1 MRRSFLVL
9 LGALSFAVSGVTPAR
24 QEHESSNAPTTSG
37 ETSALRAVAGW
48 LKAEGAEGFLATEV
62 ADVIG
67 IPHEAGAELLAA
79 WQRGYRDAGVLRI
92 AQFVD
97 EQYVLFMVQ
106 APGEVKFYLSTLHG
120 GLRKALV
127 SLPGPVVNTL
137 DAAEAAANFRREL
150 LYWQDKA
157 AR

>member
-1 MRRSFLVL
+1 MRPWFVIL
-9 LGALSFAVSGVTPAR
+9 LGVVSFAICGLSLAR
-24 QEHESSNAPTTSG
+24 EQRDSSNAPATSA
-37 ETSALRAVAGW
+37 ETGALRAVAGW

-67 IPHEAGAELLAA
+67 IPHEAGVELVGA
-79 WQRGYRDAGVLRI
+79 WQRGYRDADVLRI

-106 APGEVKFYLSTLHG
+106 APGEVQFYLSTLHG

-127 SLPGPVVNTL
+127 SLPGSVVNTL
-137 DAAEAAANFRREL
+137 DNAEAVANFRREL